1 MKNKFKNT
9 VASVLMAGSLFTTI
23 PVHADTLGGAM
34 QIIGSSVGLMMN
46 FISLATTPHIIQTPL
61 ASNIDSAQL
70 SGEIKILNTMKRVTY
85 EWPPMQD
92 EYTKAG
98 QNNEDDKEISNPTSK
113 EEALPFEISSL
124 TAVGLEALD
133 LQGFEPLVNGRPIVI
148 NDMSKMQVTSAGGA
162 QLKSAETSDKVLAEI
177 VQKQD
182 QNYRLLSS
190 AGVARAELALKS
202 TYQASA
208 SARGGQASTEPQAPD
223 NEVQQEAEEQ
233 FSEQQDLVKLP
244 AGITS
249 IAYAMRVQT
258 LMNLELAQRINLSN
272 ALQGNILSIEAAR
285 ELKNAGTRR
294 NN

>member
-9 VASVLMAGSLFTTI
+9 VASVLMAGTLFATI
-23 PVHADTLGGAM
+23 PVRADTMGGAM
-34 QIIGSSVGLMMN
+34 QIIGSTIGSLMFLMAKPPYMKHVGVN
-46 FISLATTPHIIQTPL
+46 FDAVQLA
-61 ASNIDSAQL
+61 AEWAV
-70 SGEIKILNTMKRVTY
+70 LNAMKRVTY

-98 QNNEDDKEISNPTSK
+98 QNNEDDKKITNPTSK

-133 LQGFEPLVNGRPIVI
+133 LKGFEPLVNGRPIVI
-148 NDMSKMQVTSAGGA
+148 NDMSKMQLTSNGGA
-162 QLKSAETSDKVLAEI
+162 QLKSVETPDKVLAEI

-202 TYQASA
+202 TYQAA
-208 SARGGQASTEPQAPD
+208 TSARAGQATTEPQASD

-233 FSEQQDLVKLP
+233 FSEQQDLVDLP
-244 AGITS
+244 AKITS

>member
-9 VASVLMAGSLFTTI
+9 VASVLMAGSLFATI
-23 PVHADTLGGAM
+23 PVRADTLGGAM
-34 QIIGSSVGLMMN
+34 QIIGSTIGRLMFLMQKPPYMIHAGVN
-46 FISLATTPHIIQTPL
+46 FDPIQLA
-61 ASNIDSAQL
+61 AEWAV
-70 SGEIKILNTMKRVTY
+70 LNAMKRVTY

-133 LQGFEPLVNGRPIVI
+133 LKGFEPLVNGRPIVI
-148 NDMSKMQVTSAGGA
+148 EDMSKMQVTSAGGA